1 MKRKSVKIRKQNEL
15 IRGKDGL
22 SLFGKRCFNS
32 IYYLIQTNLNNNPD
46 LLKAQHIIFKLASL
60 KKLMNLEKVNNYIDI
75 IKESLKELQRPIE
88 LNNFKHPDGTNYSW
102 YSFSPLNDVG
112 FTKNENDEW
121 IVKIELS
128 TLTKFLIEKKE
139 NYTTL
144 ELLPYLNK
152 MRTKY
157 AMKLYEYLKSFEKYR
172 YIDITHEHII
182 KLFNLNPKSRYKYFS
197 KTKELLE
204 RQIKEIREKTDLRNL
219 KMIEIKENK
228 TFRFLINPKSKHT
241 LKNRKKIEEMINNI
255 TKKF

>member
-1 MKRKSVKIRKQNEL
+1 MRKKAVKIRKQNEL

-32 IYYLIQTNLNNNPD
+32 IYYLIQVNLDNNPK
-46 LLKAQHIIFKLASL
+46 LLKTQYITFKLASL

-75 IKESLKELQRPIE
+75 IKESLKELQQPIE

-112 FTKNENDEW
+112 FTKNEHDEW

-128 TLTKFLIEKKE
+128 SLTKFLIEKKE

-157 AMKLYEYLKSFEKYR
+157 SMKLYEYLKSFEKYR
-172 YIDITHEHII
+172 YIDITHGHIM
-182 KLFNLNPKSRYKYFS
+182 KLLNLDPKSRYKYFS
-197 KTKELLE
+197 KTKELLD
-204 RQIKEIREKTDLRNL
+204 RQIKEIKEKTDLKNL
-219 KMIEIKENK
+219 KMLEIKEDK
-228 TFRFLINPKSKHT
+228 TFRFIINPKSKHI
-241 LKNRKKIEEMINNI
+241 LKNKKKIEDMIDNI
-255 TKKF
+255 IKKF

>member
-1 MKRKSVKIRKQNEL
+1 MKKKSIKIKKQNEL
-15 IRGKDGL
+15 IRGKDEL
-22 SLFGKRCFNS
+22 SLYGKRCFNS
-32 IYYLIQTNLNNNPD
+32 IYYLIQENLKINPN
-46 LLKAQHIIFKLASL
+46 LLKAEYINFKLVGL

-75 IKESLKELQRPIE
+75 IKKSLKELQQPIE

-121 IVKIELS
+121 IVKIKLS
-128 TLTKFLIEKKE
+128 NLTKYLVEKKE

-157 AMKLYEYLKSFEKYR
+157 AMKLYEYLKSFEKYK
-172 YIDITHEHII
+172 YIDITHNHII
-182 KLFNLNPKSRYKYFS
+182 KLFNLNPDSRYKYFS

-204 RQIKEIREKTDLRNL
+204 RQVKEIKEKTDLKNI
-219 KMIEIKENK
+219 KMIENKKEK
-228 TFRFLINPKSKHT
+228 YFRFIINPNSKNII
-241 LKNRKKIEEMINNI
+241 KDKKQIENMLNNI
-255 TKKF
+255 ITKF

>member
-1 MKRKSVKIRKQNEL
+1 MKKKAVKIRKQNEI

-32 IYYLIQTNLNNNPD
+32 IYYLIQINTDKNPE
-46 LLKAQHIIFKLASL
+46 LLKSKYIKFKLINL
-60 KKLMNLEKVNNYIDI
+60 RKIMNLENVNNYIDI
-75 IKESLKELQRPIE
+75 IKNSLKELQQPIE

-112 FTKNENDEW
+112 FTKENDEW

-157 AMKLYEYLKSFEKYR
+157 SMKLYEYLKSFEKYR
-172 YIDITHEHII
+172 YIDITHSHIM
-182 KLFNLNPKSRYKYFS
+182 KLLNLDPKSKYKYYS
-197 KTKELLE
+197 QTKQLLN
-204 RQIKEIREKTDLRNL
+204 RQIKEIKEKTDLKDL
-219 KMIEIKENK
+219 KMIENKKEK
-228 TFRFLINPKSKHT
+228 YFRFIINPKSKHI
-241 LKNRKKIEEMINNI
+241 LKNNKKIEEMINNI
-255 TKKF
+255 IKKF